1 MDFAQHFGDVI
12 WHLGLHRVRTIV
24 HVGAHC
30 AQELAGYQA
39 VGPEWVIWIEADPRM
54 FARLQ
59 QLVEEN
65 ARDGVHHV
73 CINALVAEKDGE
85 VRDFFVAENDGES
98 SSMLRPTE
106 FGASLGAGLTGE
118 VLSLESRR
126 LDSILRSLGMDADGP
141 NGVDVLALDVQG
153 AELLCLQ
160 GAGDFLRS
168 VKLLFLEVT
177 KVAVD
182 GQRLGDRAIYQG
194 GVEFEALDQ
203 WLRARG
209 FVRRSHVPD
218 RAWHGDC
225 IYQNMGAEGWSRG
238 GGRVVF

>member
-1 MDFAQHFGDVI
+1 MDFAQYFGDVI
-12 WHLGLHRVRTIV
+12 WHLGLHRVRTVV

-30 AQELAGYQA
+30 AQELEGYQA
-39 VGPEWVIWIEADPRM
+39 VGPEWVVWIEADPRM

-59 QLVEEN
+59 QLVEEK

-73 CINALVAEKDGE
+73 CVNALVADKDGE
-85 VRDFFVAENDGES
+85 RRDFFVAANDGEN

-106 FGASLGAGLTGE
+106 FGVSVGAGLTGE
-118 VLSLESRR
+118 VLSLETRR
-126 LDSILRSLGMDADGP
+126 LDSILRSLGMQAH
-141 NGVDVLALDVQG
+141 GVDVLTLDVQG

-177 KVAVD
+177 KTVVGGESLEGKAF
-182 GQRLGDRAIYQG
+182 YEG

-203 WLRARG
+203 WLRERD

-218 RAWHGDC
+218 KAWHGDC
-225 IYQNMGAEGWSRG
+225 IYQNMGVEGWARG
-238 GGRVVF
+238 GGRLVF